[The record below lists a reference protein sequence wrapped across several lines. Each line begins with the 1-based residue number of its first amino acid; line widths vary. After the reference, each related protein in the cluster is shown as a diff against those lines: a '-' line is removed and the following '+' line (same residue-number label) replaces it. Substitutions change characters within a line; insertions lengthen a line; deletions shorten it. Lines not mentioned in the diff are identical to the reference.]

1 MRTAETPKRTWRTAA
16 EARQLFADFGSLGSA
31 QKVAKRTRLLFSTTH
46 PVEFAGRPDYRIY
59 DCSATARVGA
69 DGRVTPARELLP
81 PALRSGAPA
90 GTVAVVVVAD
100 IVGTDGGGA
109 TVVGADGS
117 PRLLTDGNGAISADL
132 AAQIPVVVQGEVREE
147 VRHEGAPLATQLRLW
162 ASGCAIKGTLT
173 TWELPRGVIVV
184 GKQSMVK
191 VMGDD
196 PAAWRGRAHFEVITT
211 SEVHRGHA
219 RYSQELIPL
228 LVHGAKVRDRR
239 LYGTESLAERRTA
252 AMVAAADGER
262 ACGEGRGAVVRGGP
276 RGAPPPAAGGAGEEG
291 EAVGR
296 GGGGGGA
303 AEHARAA
310 RAPPRAARPR
320 QRDRAGAGAAGGRRG
335 RDVRRRR
342 PAAAGGGD

>member
-1 MRTAETPKRTWRTAA
+1 M
-16 EARQLFADFGSLGSA
+16 
-31 QKVAKRTRLLFSTTH
+31 
-46 PVEFAGRPDYRIY
+46 
-59 DCSATARVGA
+59 
-69 DGRVTPARELLP
+69 TPARELLP

-109 TVVGADGS
+109 TVLGADGS

-132 AAQIPVVVQGEVREE
+132 AAQIPVVVQGEVRAEA
-147 VRHEGAPLATQLRLW
+147 RHEGAPLALQLRLW
-162 ASGCAIKGTLT
+162 AAGCAIKGTLT

-191 VMGDD
+191 VMGAD

-252 AMVAAADGER
+252 AMVAAA
-262 ACGEGRGAVVRGGP
+262 
-276 RGAPPPAAGGAGEEG
+276 AAAS
-291 EAVGR
+291 
-296 GGGGGGA
+296 
-303 AEHARAA
+303 ARAA
-310 RAPPRAARPR
+310 RDAVPSCEAALEAHLLRLQEGQARKAKRLGAAAAAEAPPSTRAARAAPRAPRPR

-335 RDVRRRR
+335 RDVRRCR
-342 PAAAGGGD
+342 PAAAGGGDD